1 VKMSRGKD
9 SEVAAMQGRLSAFLR
24 EHPEERLSLNF
35 AKAIQDP
42 LKPLGGNGRLRINPL
57 LLILTT
63 IMLFAV
69 GLFLFFSFGQP

>member
-1 VKMSRGKD
+1 
-9 SEVAAMQGRLSAFLR
+9 MQVRLSTFLR
-24 EHPEERLSLNF
+24 EHPEEGLCLNF
-35 AKAIQDP
+35 ARAIQDP

-63 IMLFAV
+63 FMLFVV